1 MAYFLTARC
10 RTSCRSLSIGVQR
23 MKWIVGG
30 VAIVLVMVPLVSM
43 INISFRD
50 DRPQKEITKSSK
62 SRVVI
67 AEDLI
72 DSPVEKRKSVV
83 TNATS
88 GVEGD
93 LKDAGISYSQTTA
106 LPREIVSPHSIQSA
120 LDSMRDGLAEGD
132 ARTPLLSE
140 PVEYEQPT
148 LDELNDPVLYQQYE
162 KHQSLNQASA
172 YFSAAVKELPVLRAK
187 IAQARQNGTQTED
200 EIQEAEE
207 ALQKLELMQLE
218 YQWQMPEAAK
228 ADIPQ

>member
-1 MAYFLTARC
+1 
-10 RTSCRSLSIGVQR
+10 

-30 VAIVLVMVPLVSM
+30 VVVVLVIVLLVSM
-43 INISFRD
+43 TNISFRD
-50 DRPQKEITKSSK
+50 DQPQEEITKSSK
-62 SRVVI
+62 SRAVTD
-67 AEDLI
+67 ADLI
-72 DSPVEKRKSVV
+72 DTPVEKRKSVV
-83 TNATS
+83 TSGTK
-88 GVEGD
+88 GVESNLND
-93 LKDAGISYSQTTA
+93 SDISYNRTTA
-106 LPREIVSPHSIQSA
+106 LPSEIVSPHSIQSA

-140 PVEYEQPT
+140 PLEYEQPT

-162 KHQSLNQASA
+162 KRQSLNQASA

-218 YQWQMPEAAK
+218 YQWQMPEVSK
-228 ADIPQ
+228 TDIPQ